1 MDKFL
6 SWAGVSAGV
15 PRRAILGPLFFL
27 VYINNLADG
36 LSSNGKLFVDDT
48 SSFSV
53 IHNVDTSA
61 NELDNDLYKINIWAF
76 HWKINFS
83 SDSRKKAQE
92 IIFRRKTK
100 KISDPSLRFNCLA
113 NSISKTPWYI
123 S

>member
-15 PRRAILGPLFFL
+15 PRRAILGPLLFL

-61 NELDNDLYKINIWAF
+61 NELDNDLYKINI
-76 HWKINFS
+76 
-83 SDSRKKAQE
+83 
-92 IIFRRKTK
+92 
-100 KISDPSLRFNCLA
+100 
-113 NSISKTPWYI
+113 
-123 S
+123 